1 MCRFSVNINTKKR
14 GSFGNEELSCL
25 EMSSKV
31 TIKYM
36 NIIPMHIEALTSTIV
51 PLTKFIVILNVHIV
65 EWLFG
70 SGEPPWL
77 DMFPNAISN
86 YQIRHHPHRWW
97 GRWETRLELF
107 WWRGSGPHRLLRSRL
122 IRWSHRTSCTIAGVP
137 ASASIDSSLV
147 CKLDVPGRIPRR
159 LSVAPYKFTPLSPH
173 EEMSFWHLLGSAPY
187 PQLPRRRA

>member
-86 YQIRHHPHRWW
+86 YQIRHHPHR
-97 GRWETRLELF
+97 
-107 WWRGSGPHRLLRSRL
+107 
-122 IRWSHRTSCTIAGVP
+122 
-137 ASASIDSSLV
+137 
-147 CKLDVPGRIPRR
+147 
-159 LSVAPYKFTPLSPH
+159 
-173 EEMSFWHLLGSAPY
+173 
-187 PQLPRRRA
+187 